1 MKNDNKSLSNRSQ
14 KRKNRP
20 LCKLNRLHWNAV
32 LKSPASFNFAL
43 NNRGVATRASFLLD
57 ISTFM
62 NVLVS
67 DMNFVTC
74 NIGKET
80 EIGFLL
86 RTWKDIAEKMK
97 VSEWRVKQ
105 CAKFAFDRNW
115 ITSVQP
121 RDTDEKGNVQSL
133 ASVKKVTEQYF
144 SDLNLEKA
152 MSEARASAI
161 EYIAEKAKAW
171 GLPVRFLLM
180 PISMLRKIA
189 FEVSGIRGA
198 PGVRSILRS
207 AWFELLRSKVMY

>member
-1 MKNDNKSLSNRSQ
+1 MKNDNKTPSEFLS
-14 KRKNRP
+14 KRRDRP
-20 LCKLNRLHWNAV
+20 LCKLNRLHWNAI
-32 LKSPASFNFAL
+32 LKSPASFHFAL
-43 NNRGVATRASFLLD
+43 NNRGVATRSSFLCD
-57 ISTFM
+57 IGKFM
-62 NVLVS
+62 DILVS

-80 EIGFLL
+80 ELGFLL

-97 VSEWRVKQ
+97 VKEWRVKQ

-121 RDTDEKGNVQSL
+121 CDTDEKGNVQSL

-152 MSEARASAI
+152 MSEARASAT
-161 EYIAEKAKAW
+161 EYIAKKAKAW

-180 PISMLRKIA
+180 PVSMIRKIA
-189 FEVSGIRGA
+189 FTVSGTRGA
-198 PGVRSILRS
+198 PGVRAILRS
-207 AWFELLRSKVMY
+207 AWFNLLRNKIMY